1 MRDVGPARETRK
13 AGLAATQEID
23 RFAVFLPRLGLDL
36 STSRALLQV
45 NHRLLAHA
53 D

>member
-1 MRDVGPARETRK
+1 MRDWARRQTRK
-13 AGLAATQEID
+13 GGLAATQEIE
-23 RFAVFLPRLGLDL
+23 RFAVLLPRLGLDL
-36 STSRALLQV
+36 STSRPLLQV